1 MARTK
6 FLFRFQARIFHGA
19 VPQQVE
25 QSAAEQP
32 EGRPHQGLETGR
44 VGDDDDGACDGVD
57 EGLSHVAGQEG
68 KGDPAAVLGLLRGL
82 GGRLPVQGVHGLAAH
97 PAGHGLHQDV
107 PPPPEEDPAGRGDRH
122 PQLAERELGGDN
134 TSMLSM
140 MSEDNV

>member
-25 QSAAEQP
+25 QSAAKQP
-32 EGRPHQGLETGR
+32 EGRPHPGLEAGR
-44 VGDDDDGACDGVD
+44 VGDDDDNGVD

-82 GGRLPVQGVHGLAAH
+82 RGRLPVQGVHGLAAH

-107 PPPPEEDPAGRGDRH
+107 PPPPEEDPAGRRDSH
-122 PQLAERELGGDN
+122 PQLAERELEGDN
-134 TSMLSM
+134 MLSM
-140 MSEDNV
+140 MSEDNA